1 MTTRFFPHFLD
12 PPQTDRS
19 KNRARSARTWLS
31 SQLPTIF
38 ILFSN
43 NCCTLLTRAFSVNFG
58 GLRPSRIARAIFVGD
73 CVLSTSEVL
82 LILYRRSIVS
92 SFTIKSLNKFHQK
105 IFFLRSNS
113 DKMAAR
119 RSVTCRTT
127 RHRITRRRCYHVSE
141 LALKYREDHS
151 QSQDQSPNQN

>member
-1 MTTRFFPHFLD
+1 MRGLPEPGFLLSCQPSSFF
-12 PPQTDRS
+12 
-19 KNRARSARTWLS
+19 
-31 SQLPTIF
+31 
-38 ILFSN
+38 FSN
-43 NCCTLLTRAFSVNFG
+43 NRCTLLTRAFSVNFG